1 MCVFLSIT
9 GLLENS
15 LPYRKTLLVAH
26 RSSLLEIG
34 KLKHYKKEI
43 LVIMIAQLH
52 CIEISEPVNKR
63 NTPREAMSVKLAD
76 G

>member
-1 MCVFLSIT
+1 MLCVLVFACVRVCVFINHRFAREFFT
-9 GLLENS
+9 VEE
-15 LPYRKTLLVAH
+15 YRKILLVAH

-52 CIEISEPVNKR
+52 CIEISEPGKQ
-63 NTPREAMSVKLAD
+63 T
-76 G
+76 